1 MLMLVSPWAVLP
13 VLTALVDG
21 RAASTLTAAAL
32 AWQHAAV
39 FGALPYAFAIG
50 AVAPLGV
57 VAASLRLRRIAA
69 VLARAK
75 AHAE

>member
-1 MLMLVSPWAVLP
+1 MLMLVSPWAVLL

-69 VLARAK
+69 VLTRAK
-75 AHAE
+75 AHAD